1 MKRNKV
7 ALFSLLE
14 RSLLPFC
21 SVSLEKELSFNY
33 QGNFILKRA
42 LLSPCFFASN
52 LTHPAA
58 QRNFS
63 LAAIF
68 TSLCSGPS
76 RSKHFARRKSSSSS
90 RAAIN
95 YFFFLLPLALSCST
109 KLSSTWQSLM
119 LRKAK
124 IAQIKATDEFET
136 FSRSA
141 CIASH
146 RRDDEL
152 KAKNFSR

>member
-14 RSLLPFC
+14 RSLLPSC

-58 QRNFS
+58 QRNFP

-95 YFFFLLPLALSCST
+95 YFFFCSRSLFRAQQNYPRHGKVSCCAKQKWRKLKRQTNSRRFLAL
-109 KLSSTWQSLM
+109 L
-119 LRKAK
+119 
-124 IAQIKATDEFET
+124 
-136 FSRSA
+136 
-141 CIASH
+141 ASH
-146 RRDDEL
+146 RIVEMM
-152 KAKNFSR
+152 N